1 MIAFSPDGK
10 LLATGSSGELK
21 LWDVSTAKELFTLG
35 GHTEMV
41 WSLAFSPDGMTLA
54 TGSGDQ
60 TVRLWD
66 VTSGKQT
73 GLLEHTERITS
84 VAWAPDGKLL
94 AFGDQQGSV
103 KLCDVARAKELATCC
118 ILPRTGPVS
127 VAFSP
132 DGKVLA
138 AGGYRDEKNSRVKVW
153 DVASGK
159 LVFDFRVNTGG
170 IKAVAFCPD
179 GKTLAAASAGFIEMD
194 APPISA
200 EVKMWDLATGDW
212 KASLN
217 GHDRQS
223 VESLSFSRDG
233 NLLATGHAGRAVKIW
248 HVDSRKELL
257 VIDTPTGCSAA
268 LSPDGKELAA
278 GMYKTVKLWDV
289 RRPLPMHKKLTAI
302 PRKSVAAGPTDSK

>member
-1 MIAFSPDGK
+1 
-10 LLATGSSGELK
+10 LLATGSSGEVK
-21 LWDVSTAKELFTLG
+21 LWDVATAKELSALG

-41 WSLAFSPDGMTLA
+41 WSLAFSPDGRILA
-54 TGSGDQ
+54 TDGGDQ

-73 GLLEHTERITS
+73 GKFEHIERITS
-84 VAWAPDGKLL
+84 VAWAPDGKIL
-94 AFGDQQGSV
+94 AFGDQQGAV
-103 KLCDVARAKELATCC
+103 KLCDVARGKELASCC

-132 DGKVLA
+132 DGKMLA

-159 LVFDFRVNTGG
+159 LLFDFRVNTGG

-179 GKTLAAASAGFIEMD
+179 GKTLAAASAGFVEKGQ
-194 APPISA
+194 APDYA
-200 EVKMWDLATGDW
+200 EVKFWDVTTGDW
-212 KASLN
+212 KASLI

-233 NLLATGHAGRAVKIW
+233 KILATGHGGRAVKLW
-248 HVDSRKELL
+248 DVDRFKELA
-257 VIDTPTGCSAA
+257 VIDTSTSCTAAISAN
-268 LSPDGKELAA
+268 GKVLAA
-278 GMYKTVKLWDV
+278 GMYKTVKLWNV
-289 RRPLPMHKKLTAI
+289 QGAPTKVVRPLPTWLNHNI
-302 PRKSVAAGPTDSK
+302 HWQ